1 LPHPDAW
8 LFLPPEVE
16 ALVPSLMAR
25 LSVTGGRSPD
35 DVERDLRDR
44 IETLILE
51 GDAEQWRVF
60 LREASDMVAE
70 YAGEDAAARTQL
82 ASILDDQFL
91 LARAVVDLDRTDVEA
106 RRQLARA
113 GATPPRSSRVQAER
127 LALGD
132 DLSP

>member
-16 ALVPSLMAR
+16 ALVPTLMAR
-25 LSVTGGRSPD
+25 LAVAGGGSQE

-51 GDAEQWRVF
+51 GDAESWRRF
-60 LREASDMVAE
+60 LREATETVAE
-70 YAGEDAAARTQL
+70 YAGDDAEARRVL

-91 LARAVVDLDRTDVEA
+91 LARAVVDLDPPDLDA
-106 RRQLARA
+106 RERLLRA
-113 GATPPRSSRVQAER
+113 GATPPPASRPPAR
-127 LALGD
+127 
-132 DLSP
+132 

>member
-16 ALVPSLMAR
+16 AMVPTLFAR
-25 LSVTGGRSPD
+25 LATTGGGSPD
-35 DVERDLRDR
+35 EVERDLRER

-51 GDAEQWRVF
+51 GDVENWRLF
-60 LREASDMVAE
+60 LREAAGRVVE
-70 YAGEDAAARTQL
+70 YAGDDAEARASL

-91 LARAVVDLDRTDVEA
+91 LARAVVDLDDGDLDA

-113 GATPPRSSRVQAER
+113 GATPPASSRA
-127 LALGD
+127 
-132 DLSP
+132 